1 MGGRAHSGL
10 DGLCEKH
17 TLAGPLKRPPQ
28 GRPEYV
34 SPHNMTLQL
43 FFPMVILRGVS
54 ITAYYCTLSLLPI
67 TFKLRDNGFLVTRV
81 PLPVLFEMLPRG
93 RIAACSEVQ
102 VLYSLIVFV
111 GEFLLFDSFLIV
123 KLQICK
129 YISNPVMLQ
138 ISLIDIARRS
148 TS

>member
-1 MGGRAHSGL
+1 MVLTDPMRPSLTRTGTVCSGRTGTNIFS
-10 DGLCEKH
+10 DGNF
-17 TLAGPLKRPPQ
+17 TR
-28 GRPEYV
+28 
-34 SPHNMTLQL
+34 
-43 FFPMVILRGVS
+43 S

-67 TFKLRDNGFLVTRV
+67 TFKLRDRGVLVTRV
-81 PLPVLFEMLPRG
+81 PLPVLIEMQPRG

-102 VLYSLIVFV
+102 VLYSWIVFV

-123 KLQICK
+123 KLQNKFIICK

-138 ISLIDIARRS
+138 ISLIDVAWRS